1 MGSPAFIKALER
13 ALSGGAAIAIMIA
26 VADATSYPL
35 LALPFATSIVMVL
48 GSPEIPAAQP
58 ARVLGGHLV
67 CAAAAIACTTVL
79 GFEPWVAAV
88 AIMVSMLVMQ
98 VLDVFHPPAG
108 ITPMI
113 VVTSKAGPL
122 FFLCPVLAGAIMLIA
137 FSALFKS
144 LAAHSRPDQ

>member
-1 MGSPAFIKALER
+1 MGNPTFTKAIER
-13 ALSGGAAIAIMIA
+13 ALAGGAGIGVMIA
-26 VADATSYPL
+26 MADATGYPL
-35 LALPFATSIVMVL
+35 VALPFATSIVMVM

-67 CAAAAIACTTVL
+67 CAAAAIACTMVL
-79 GFEPWVAAV
+79 GFDAWVAAV
-88 AIMVSMLVMQ
+88 AIMLSMLVMQ
-98 VLDVFHPPAG
+98 ALDVFHPPAG

-122 FFLCPVLAGAIMLIA
+122 FLLCPVLAGAIMLIA

-144 LAAHSRPDQ
+144 LTTHTKPDL